1 MNLIRGLLLRTWA
14 ICLGNTQFF
23 WTIWEQRNGH
33 PYQVSIAKTIM
44 VETQVNLIWRETF
57 STLKRMTGFRFW
69 VLFQGGIFVFLLLPF
84 FYSTE
89 VSSTSKRLVFK
100 AGFLYGKRFACRLI
114 TKVFI
119 FLSTVKNKMIP
130 MCACQTKLKNPNEG
144 SGTWLL

>member
-1 MNLIRGLLLRTWA
+1 MNLIKGLQLRTWA
-14 ICLGNTQFF
+14 VCLGNTQFF
-23 WTIWEQRNGH
+23 WTIWEQKNCH

-84 FYSTE
+84 FYSME
-89 VSSTSKRLVFK
+89 VSSTSKRIVFK
-100 AGFLYGKRFACRLI
+100 AGFLYGKRFACHLI

-130 MCACQTKLKNPNEG
+130 MYACQTKLKNPNEG
-144 SGTWLL
+144 SDTWFL